1 MARKTHEEVDASLLR
16 GQCPN
21 DGQLLVENDDP
32 RRGEGHTCPDCG
44 FFYSGTLVPEDQTQ

>member
-1 MARKTHEEVDASLLR
+1 MARKTHEEVDASLRR

-32 RRGEGHTCPDCG
+32 RRGDGHICPDCG
-44 FFYSGTLVPEDQTQ
+44 FFYSGTLVPEDQPQ